1 MVNPDI
7 NLYVFGPYTLNAREG
22 ILLRD
27 GQRVPLQPKVFE
39 TLLILVKR
47 HGHFVNKDELM
58 QLIWPDTFVE
68 EINLAKNISILR
80 KTLANGDDSL
90 EFIETLP
97 KRGYRFVLP
106 VQIIAEPEEAVKRV
120 DAASL
125 RQPESVPPQSA
136 KRVNY
141 RLAAMGVSLLL
152 VAGLLAAYGWRR
164 EQKPAGPSNAVSNLR
179 INRLTTSSQ
188 VFEAAISPDGQWLT
202 YVLGESGHQSLR
214 LKHIATERDIQL
226 QPQFEGRYRGVNFS
240 PDSQFI
246 YFARREKNQSRNI
259 LYRLHRTGGESQSI
273 LEGVDSAI
281 AFAPNGE
288 RFAFVRED
296 PVSGESALIIAGKDG
311 REERKLASRQSPQFY
326 SVDGPAW
333 SPDGKMVAVALGS
346 DSDGFHYRVV
356 LVRITDGQEKALG
369 EHRWAWAMRVQ
380 WLSDGRGVVLAAR
393 EKNGTT
399 YNQLWRLTYPDG
411 EAHRVVADLHDYRN
425 LSLTSDGKTMVTI
438 QSEVRT
444 NIWVAPLG
452 PSGEAEAFKQITS
465 APTSQ
470 CGYNGLDWTPDGRL
484 VYTAEVAG
492 LYQLW
497 IMRADGSQARQLTFN
512 SVNNEDPSVSGDG
525 RYIVY
530 TSTQS
535 GSMSIWRIDLDGSNP
550 TKLTDGGIDLK
561 PNCSP
566 DGRWVVYSS
575 ERNGRRA
582 LWRIPI
588 EGIDGPRPHQIIDKL
603 TDYPVISPD
612 GSVISCLYQDSA
624 GAPRRIAVLPFDG
637 GAPLQLFDLPLFI
650 PRPAV
655 RWHPSGMSLSFLDPN
670 DNSTNVWYKPLSNAP
685 PVRATNFDYERI
697 FAYAWSRNGRHLAV
711 SRGVINRDVVIIRG
725 FD

>member
-1 MVNPDI
+1 MVNPDN

-106 VQIIAEPEEAVKRV
+106 VQIIDEPEEAIKRV
-120 DAASL
+120 NAAPL
-125 RQPESVPPQSA
+125 RQPESVPSA
-136 KRVNY
+136 KRWNY
-141 RLAAMGVSLLL
+141 RLPAVGASLLL

-164 EQKPAGPSNAVSNLR
+164 GQKPTGPSNAVSNLR
-179 INRLTTSSQ
+179 ISRLTTSSQ

-226 QPQFEGRYRGVNFS
+226 QPPFEGRYRGLSFS

-246 YFARREKNQSRNI
+246 YFARREKNQSGNT
-259 LYRLHRTGGESQSI
+259 LYRLQRTGGESQSI
-273 LEGVDSAI
+273 LEDVDSAI
-281 AFAPNGE
+281 TFAPDGS

-296 PVSGESALIIAGKDG
+296 QESGESALIISGKDG

-356 LVRITDGQEKALG
+356 LVRISDGHEQVLG

-380 WLSDGRGVVLAAR
+380 WLSDGSGVILAAR

-399 YNQLWRLTYPDG
+399 NNQLWRLTYPDG

-425 LSLTSDGKTMVTI
+425 LSLTSDGKTLVTI

-452 PSGEAEAFKQITS
+452 PSGKAGEFRQITS
-465 APTSQ
+465 TPTSQ

-484 VYTAEVAG
+484 VFTASDND
-492 LYQLW
+492 QRNLW

-512 SVNNEDPSVSGDG
+512 MIDNERPSVSGDG
-525 RYIVY
+525 QFIVF
-530 TSTQS
+530 TSMRS
-535 GSMSIWRIDLDGSNP
+535 GTPQIWRIDPDGRNP
-550 TKLTDGGIDLK
+550 KRLTEGNLDLK
-561 PNCSP
+561 PDCSP
-566 DGRWVVYSS
+566 DGKWVVYSS
-575 ERNGRRA
+575 EHTGARTIWKISRVG
-582 LWRIPI
+582 I
-588 EGIDGPRPHQIIDKL
+588 EGGPAQSLSDKL
-603 TDYPVISPD
+603 TNFPVISPD
-612 GSVISCLYQDSA
+612 GKLIASHYQESA
-624 GAPRRIAVLPFDG
+624 DAPLRIALLPFDG
-637 GAPLQLFDLPLFI
+637 GAPLRFFDI
-650 PRPAV
+650 PVLTRPTV
-655 RWHPSGMSLSFLDPN
+655 RWHPSGQALSFLDQK
-670 DNSTNVWYKPLSNAP
+670 DNSTNIWLQPLDNGQ
-685 PVRATNFDYERI
+685 PVRVTDFDYEGI
-697 FAYAWSRNGRHLAV
+697 YDYSWSKDGRYLAV

-725 FD
+725 FN